1 MLGREGNVTIR
12 HMNAVAALAVAG
24 LAVTCV
30 ALCAA
35 LVAVARIVGPGAQ
48 YAAEKTRQG
57 LLGRFTH
64 PSQPWPSQSDI
75 DGR

>member
-1 MLGREGNVTIR
+1 MRNQSEDVTIR

-48 YAAEKTRQG
+48 YAAEKTRAG
-57 LLGRFTH
+57 LLSRFTH